1 MPRTLKNLCQLM
13 NDKRV
18 ILQSILGQGILPLFY
33 WESPSVCLAVVRT
46 LYKAGVRAVEYTNRG
61 VAALDN
67 FTMLKKALTTEA
79 PDLYLGIGTIKSADE
94 ARAFIA
100 AGADFIVAPIVNP
113 EVAAVADEAGL
124 LWVPGCMTP
133 SEIYMAQRHKA
144 ALIKIFP
151 ANILGPEFVSS
162 IRELFQDQLFIPTGG
177 VEIDENNI
185 RSWVKAG
192 VCAVGLG
199 SKLISKDVLKNE
211 NYDLLYENTLKALKI
226 AREVIKEN
234 NKG

>member
-1 MPRTLKNLCQLM
+1 MK
-13 NDKRV
+13 DKKV

-33 WESPSVCLAVVRT
+33 WESPAVCLTVMQT
-46 LYKAGVRAVEYTNRG
+46 LYRAGVRAVEYTNRG

-67 FTMLKKALTTEA
+67 FTMLKKVLSVEA
-79 PDLYLGIGTIKSADE
+79 PDLYLGIGTVKSKKE
-94 ARAFIA
+94 AEDFVA
-100 AGADFIVAPIVNP
+100 AGADFLVSPIVNP
-113 EVAAVADEAGL
+113 EVAAVAERAGL
-124 LWVPGCMTP
+124 LWIPGCMTP
-133 SEIYMAQRHKA
+133 TEIFMAQQHKA

-185 RSWVKAG
+185 RAWVKAG
-192 VCAVGLG
+192 VSAVGLG

-211 NYDLLYENTLKALKI
+211 NYDLLYENTLLALKI
-226 AREVIKEN
+226 ARKVISEN
-234 NKG
+234 K